1 MKQELMNHFKRELEQ
16 EKQRNMELKKHI
28 DDGGLGTSLSDSVE
42 ELSAYDQHPA
52 DIASEVFERS
62 KDMSLREDAQ
72 IKLNAID
79 HAFKRMNEGTYGK
92 CDMCGREIPVERLEA
107 IPYTT
112 QCVNC
117 HNRYEEVP
125 NRINVRPVEED
136 ILEPPFART
145 TGQQEG
151 AMYDTEDAWQ
161 ELAKWQEHSPHSGAG
176 SYYGGGSADEEA
188 VGYTELV
195 DHIPYEVG
203 DDGIIYEETRGTD
216 DEDPPRQ
223 NIAVGLQH
231 KEDQRKR

>member
-1 MKQELMNHFKRELEQ
+1 MKQELLEHFRHALEQ
-16 EKQRNMELKKHI
+16 EKRRNLQSIRHI
-28 DDGGLGTSLSDSVE
+28 DDGGLNTSLADSVE
-42 ELSAYDQHPA
+42 ELSTYDQHPA

-79 HAFKRMNEGTYGK
+79 HAIARMDEGTYGK
-92 CDMCGREIPVERLEA
+92 CDTCGRDIPVERLEA

-112 QCVNC
+112 QCVDC
-117 HNRYEEVP
+117 HSRYEETP

-151 AMYDTEDAWQ
+151 TMYDTEDAWQ
-161 ELAKWQEHSPHSGAG
+161 DVAQWQEHSPHSGAG

-195 DHIPYEVG
+195 DHISYEVG
-203 DDGIIYEETRGTD
+203 DDGMFYEETRGGD
-216 DEDPPRQ
+216 DEDPPRE
-223 NIAVGLQH
+223 NIAVGPQH
-231 KEDQRKR
+231 KKDRRGH

>member
-1 MKQELMNHFKRELEQ
+1 MKQELMEHFRRELEQ
-16 EKQRNMELKKHI
+16 EKHRNMELKRHI
-28 DDGGLGTSLSDSVE
+28 DDGGLDNSLSESIE

-52 DIASEVFERS
+52 DIASELFERS

-72 IKLNAID
+72 IKLNAIA
-79 HAFKRMNEGTYGK
+79 HALKRMGEGTYGK
-92 CDMCGREIPVERLEA
+92 CDMCGREIPVKRLA
-107 IPYTT
+107 AVPYTT
-112 QCVNC
+112 QCVDC
-117 HNRYEEVP
+117 HGRYEEAP

-151 AMYDTEDAWQ
+151 TMYDTEDAWQ

-203 DDGIIYEETRGTD
+203 DDGMFYEETRGAD
-216 DEDPPRQ
+216 DENPP
-223 NIAVGLQH
+223 A
-231 KEDQRKR
+231 KT